1 MSRTKRN
8 ANVASK
14 RQLRVGEELRHI
26 IASIL
31 GQKILHDPDL
41 VDVSITV
48 TEVKPSPDMRNAT
61 VYVTP
66 LGGANEAVVIA
77 ALNRCTGVIQG
88 EMGKQLSM
96 KFTPRLSFKA
106 DESFEYASHIEDLIR
121 RTRSMS
127 GDNDQ

>member
-1 MSRTKRN
+1 MTRTKRN

-31 GQKILHDPDL
+31 GQNLMHDPDL
-41 VDVSITV
+41 ANVSITV

-61 VYVTP
+61 VFVTP
-66 LGGANEAVVIA
+66 LGGKNETVVIA
-77 ALNRCTGVIQG
+77 ALNRCTGVIQA
-88 EMGKQLSM
+88 ELGKQLSM

-106 DESFEYASHIEDLIR
+106 DESFEYASHIEGLIR
-121 RTRSMS
+121 KAKQIS
-127 GDNDQ
+127 GDNE

>member
-1 MSRTKRN
+1 MTRTKRS

-31 GQKILHDPDL
+31 AQNLMHDPDL
-41 VDVSITV
+41 ANISITV

-66 LGGANEAVVIA
+66 LGGKNEEVIIT
-77 ALNRCTGVIQG
+77 ALNRCAGFVQVQ
-88 EMGKQLSM
+88 MGRQLSM

-121 RTRSMS
+121 KSRRAS
-127 GDNDQ
+127 GDNE

>member
-1 MSRTKRN
+1 MAHTKRN

-31 GQKILHDPDL
+31 SQNLLHDPDL
-41 VDVSITV
+41 ANVSITV

-66 LGGANEAVVIA
+66 LGGQNEATIIT
-77 ALNRCTGVIQG
+77 ALNRCHGFVQ
-88 EMGKQLSM
+88 EQMGQQLSM

-106 DESFEYASHIEDLIR
+106 DESFEYASHIEGLIR
-121 RTRSMS
+121 KTRIVS
-127 GDNDQ
+127 GDSD

>member
-1 MSRTKRN
+1 MTRTKRN

-31 GQKILHDPDL
+31 GQNLMHDPDL
-41 VDVSITV
+41 ANVSITV

-61 VYVTP
+61 VFVTP
-66 LGGANEAVVIA
+66 LGGKNETLIIA
-77 ALNRCTGVIQG
+77 ALNRCAGVVQG
-88 EMGKQLSM
+88 EMGKKLSM

-106 DESFEYASHIEDLIR
+106 DESFEYASHIEGLIR
-121 RTRSMS
+121 KSKQVS
-127 GDNDQ
+127 GDSE